1 MKNTLW
7 ITVFSVVSLCS
18 PVVCAMSY
26 EEEAPP
32 PPAPAPQPERPKH
45 PARVVEAEQKK
56 EAAEIPA
63 DLQELVARVQTLD
76 NAAFDEFVRCCG
88 EKQDWPSS
96 VVLRCLSIAAGAG
109 HGPSQ
114 IELIKRSL
122 GIEPQIAKFWLFEVA
137 LTMNAETLR
146 ETAAWLRA
154 RSGGASS
161 DLSNQF
167 ESRAAALESGNSSVQ
182 NPIFSIES
190 QYQEG
195 GYPSLTPGSEAACA
209 LERGAKLKKT
219 TQPTPQV
226 VPTPQPVARPSQG
239 SVSPQALQNLVPL
252 YDRLARL
259 RCREAYSAL
268 CQRRLL
274 MLLGLIRNGANI
286 NVTTV
291 ETKGS
296 NALHYACALGS
307 LSITKWLLENGAD
320 PNARTNKGADPLTCV
335 GSDNRE
341 AIIQLLKQYGAGQ
354 N

>member
-32 PPAPAPQPERPKH
+32 PAPAPQPVRPKH
-45 PARVVEAEQKK
+45 PARVVESEQKK

-88 EKQDWPSS
+88 EKKDWPSS

-109 HGPSQ
+109 HSPSQ
-114 IELIKRSL
+114 VELVKRCFVAGNSDM
-122 GIEPQIAKFWLFEVA
+122 ATFWL
-137 LTMNAETLR
+137 AEIFHSLKS
-146 ETAAWLRA
+146 APLSDLSAWLREQGLLNTA
-154 RSGGASS
+154 YR
-161 DLSNQF
+161 
-167 ESRAAALESGNSSVQ
+167 LEERLAGYAEGRIYL
-182 NPIFSIES
+182 NPIIDIASDYSNGTF
-190 QYQEG
+190 
-195 GYPSLTPGSEAACA
+195 PSLAPGSEAACL
-209 LERGAKLKKT
+209 LERGEGMKSVPKT
-219 TQPTPQV
+219 TAPAPE
-226 VPTPQPVARPSQG
+226 PQPVARPSQG

-268 CQRRLL
+268 CQKRLL